1 MLHLQTS
8 CASPV
13 VWSLTLSVPS
23 QHSLTSR
30 FTSRYHRFVQYFDE
44 FGRPEPP
51 MTANEVETL
60 TGFLDWQR
68 STLEW
73 KTRGLG
79 ALELSSTVAKS
90 SMTLGGILK
99 HMAWVED
106 HWFSYCLH
114 GRQRDASWLTPEALS
129 TEDWEWISSSAD
141 SPEDLRG
148 MWMSAVDH
156 ARSATREAL
165 ESGSLDQVALRATDD
180 RGAPSLRWI
189 LIHMIEE
196 YARHNG
202 HADLLRE
209 SADGQVGE

>member
-1 MLHLQTS
+1 
-8 CASPV
+8 
-13 VWSLTLSVPS
+13 
-23 QHSLTSR
+23 
-30 FTSRYHRFVQYFDE
+30 
-44 FGRPEPP
+44 
-51 MTANEVETL
+51 MTANEIDTL

-73 KTRGLG
+73 KTRDLG
-79 ALELSSTVAKS
+79 ALALGSTVADS

-114 GRQRDASWLTPEALS
+114 GRQRDARWLTPVALS
-129 TEDWEWISSSAD
+129 IEDWEWISSSSD
-141 SPEDLRG
+141 LPEDLRE
-148 MWMSAVDH
+148 MWRSAVDNSRL
-156 ARSATREAL
+156 AIREAL
-165 ESGSLDQVALRATDD
+165 VRGGLDQIALRATDD

>member
-1 MLHLQTS
+1 M
-8 CASPV
+8 
-13 VWSLTLSVPS
+13 
-23 QHSLTSR
+23 
-30 FTSRYHRFVQYFDE
+30 QYLDE

-51 MTANEVETL
+51 MTADEIETL

-73 KTRGLG
+73 KTRNLG
-79 ALELSSTVAKS
+79 ARALGSTVANS

-106 HWFSYCLH
+106 HWFSYRLH
-114 GRQRDASWLTPEALS
+114 GRQRDARWLTPEALS
-129 TEDWEWISSSAD
+129 IEDWEWVSSSSD
-141 SPEDLRG
+141 SPEDLRE
-148 MWMSAVDH
+148 MWRRAVDNS
-156 ARSATREAL
+156 RLATRDAL
-165 ESGSLDQVALRATDD
+165 DSGGLDQVAFRATDD
-180 RGAPSLRWI
+180 GGAPSLRWI

-209 SADGQVGE
+209 AVDGQVGE